1 MGTMPVMA
9 GLLVAL
15 TLGWLRPDAVAAQTP
30 LPSVRDSLARLDGTL
45 QVIEGDTPAVAAA
58 RTRAHGVVRELTR
71 LSTAWPA
78 ESPDAYTRSLAAL
91 VDALAQAAA
100 PAGAATRAAV
110 IDALADDLEVKL
122 GHCLASGGKLGG
134 AVLLGVRTRDV
145 RQEARDWQ
153 VLYLPRILA
162 LSPTATPMVFPQ
174 LSSPTE
180 AAVVPG
186 RYVLWARNPFTGQ
199 TGERLTVSVGG
210 GRTALAIE
218 LPVPTA
224 TP

>member
-1 MGTMPVMA
+1 MCTMPALA
-9 GLLVAL
+9 GLLI
-15 TLGWLRPDAVAAQTP
+15 TLSMASLWPGGAAAQTP
-30 LPSVRDSLARLDGTL
+30 VPSVRDSLARLGSQLDA
-45 QVIEGDTPAVAAA
+45 IESETPAVAAA
-58 RTRAHGVVRELTR
+58 RTRAQRVLAELTQ

-78 ESPDAYTRSLAAL
+78 ESPDAYRRSLATL
-91 VDALAQAAA
+91 VDALAQAA
-100 PAGAATRAAV
+100 GAAEAETRATV

-122 GHCLASGGKLGG
+122 GHCQASGGRLGG
-134 AVLLGVRTRDV
+134 SVRVDVRTRDA
-145 RQEARDWQ
+145 RHEARDWQ

-174 LSSPTE
+174 LSSPTDTL
-180 AAVVPG
+180 VVPG

-210 GRTALAIE
+210 GRTALAVE